1 MIFFFLNQEKLNEI
15 NFKNVILKRFENERE
30 RRREGVEKE
39 VRRRENG
46 SEVEKVK

>member
-1 MIFFFLNQEKLNEI
+1 M
-15 NFKNVILKRFENERE
+15 NFKNVILKVFENERE